1 MKKLAINKRARFDY
15 KILETFEA
23 GVVLTGAEVKSAKLG
38 NISLKG
44 SYATINFTG
53 PQKQPEVWLLNT
65 HISAYKPAEPQPD
78 YEPTRSRKLLLNKHE
93 IKRLIGKQREQG
105 LTILPLSLYIKKR
118 RVKVELGL
126 GQGRKKHDKREV
138 IKERDDKRR
147 MRRSLKN

>member
-1 MKKLAINKRARFDY
+1 MKKLAFNKRGRYDY

-23 GVVLTGAEVKSAKLG
+23 GIVLSGAEAKSAKLG

-53 PQKQPEVWLLNT
+53 PQKQPEAWLLNA
-65 HISAYKPAEPQPD
+65 HISAYQPAEPQPD
-78 YEPTRSRKLLLNKHE
+78 YDPTRSRKLLLNKHE

-105 LTILPLSLYIKKR
+105 LTLLPLSLYIKKR

-126 GQGRKKHDKREV
+126 GQGRKKHDKRDM
-138 IKERDDKRR
+138 IKERDAKRK
-147 MRRSLKN
+147 MRRALKN